1 MTKDEFYSIYL
12 KLHKR
17 YPDQFKIDNPSKLR
31 SLFEMMQSLEKSWWA
46 SLVARILLTNNPK
59 LSIFQAVDGEL
70 KSRSQK
76 LKTIE
81 LLSKPL
87 ELSDQGLEKTLS
99 EMGVSSLLDAVLKR

>member
-1 MTKDEFYSIYL
+1 MTKDEFYETYL
-12 KLHKR
+12 KLHNR

-59 LSIFQAVDGEL
+59 ISIFEAVNGEL

-76 LKTIE
+76 KKTLE
-81 LLSKPL
+81 LLNKPL
-87 ELSDQGLEKTLS
+87 DISDNGLEKTLS
-99 EMGVSSLLDAVLKR
+99 ELGVSSLLDAVLKR